1 MPPYFFC
8 LSIIFPLMAV
18 GVGMGLS
25 NREFPYFPITIA
37 PLTPKIGICPE
48 KIGNLRLFFLH
59 KNFPI
64 LQGLYRYGVI
74 SSGKIKAK

>member
-8 LSIIFPLMAV
+8 PSILFPLVAV

-25 NREFPYFPITIA
+25 NREFPCFPITIA

-48 KIGNLRLFFLH
+48 KIGSLRLFFFTQELSYLTG
-59 KNFPI
+59 F
-64 LQGLYRYGVI
+64 V
-74 SSGKIKAK
+74 SV